1 MTAFAV
7 LSLANTAMTAIAFN
21 PVGIDSSGVA
31 RWMTT
36 SETSL
41 DARRSATMSVGL
53 PKNGSNVVRV
63 KQRVAIPV
71 MDTVDTTKKVAEAY
85 VNIEFVLPK
94 QASDTVRLDLRAFA
108 KNFVD
113 HAATTA
119 AVTNFESQY

>member
-7 LSLANTAMTAIAFN
+7 LSLANNATTAIAFN
-21 PVGIDSSGVA
+21 PVGIDASGVA

-36 SETSL
+36 SEASL
-41 DARRSATMSVGL
+41 DARRGATMSVGL

-108 KNFVD
+108 ANFIS